1 MSNRYLMA
9 AMVLLVG
16 ICFSGHA
23 FSAEPVKVEGKKL
36 IFPRS
41 DNFSPVDISGLEF
54 KLDGVPADK
63 KYVLGKIWRVTLSP
77 LGRGGALE
85 DGPNYLIFTKWDGSK
100 VEIFTYPTPVRFKG
114 AKPFIDCTVAGD
126 NELRCERR
134 GYTLNKGK
142 LVFKPGTFTVYGPR
156 DALEGDGEVAGSLP

>member
-41 DNFSPVDISGLEF
+41 DNLSPADISGLEF

-63 KYVLGKIWRVTLSP
+63 KYVVGKVWRVTLSV
-77 LGRGGALE
+77 LGRSGTLEGGS
-85 DGPNYLIFTKWDGSK
+85 NYLIFTKWEGPK
-100 VEIFTYPTPVRFKG
+100 VEIFAYPALVKFKG
-114 AKPFIDCTVAGD
+114 SQPFIDCTVSGG
-126 NELRCERR
+126 NELQCERR

-142 LVFKPGTFTVYGPR
+142 LVFKPGTFTAYGPR